1 MRCKN
6 CGWPNKPNV
15 TNCVKCNAPLVSHD
29 NGNQS
34 VNAGESSEELLHE
47 TIREDVALRE
57 RGGYTA
63 SSANEESARQGK
75 PCPKCGYPLRAGTDK
90 CPNCKF
96 QVSAVQ
102 QNELVGNSHEAHE
115 HSSSRAV
122 RRPTRLDNGSYRGT
136 VNPYLMNIAA
146 EPTFV
151 LKPVK
156 RVGERHELDEIE
168 YEGSEVS
175 LNRDNTETSN
185 ASITSKVQAVVSND
199 NGTWYIED
207 RSEQHTTFV
216 LASRRIEL
224 HDGDMILLGN
234 RLFEFHE

>member
-1 MRCKN
+1 M
-6 CGWPNKPNV
+6 
-15 TNCVKCNAPLVSHD
+15 
-29 NGNQS
+29 
-34 VNAGESSEELLHE
+34 
-47 TIREDVALRE
+47 
-57 RGGYTA
+57 
-63 SSANEESARQGK
+63 
-75 PCPKCGYPLRAGTDK
+75 
-90 CPNCKF
+90 
-96 QVSAVQ
+96 
-102 QNELVGNSHEAHE
+102 
-115 HSSSRAV
+115 
-122 RRPTRLDNGSYRGT
+122 
-136 VNPYLMNIAA
+136 
-146 EPTFV
+146 
-151 LKPVK
+151 
-156 RVGERHELDEIE
+156 DEIE